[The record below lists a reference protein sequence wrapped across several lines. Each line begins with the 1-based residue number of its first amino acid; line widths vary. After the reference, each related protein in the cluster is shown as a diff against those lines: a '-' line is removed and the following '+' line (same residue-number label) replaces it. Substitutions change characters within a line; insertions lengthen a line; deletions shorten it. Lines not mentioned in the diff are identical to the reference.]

1 MKLTSRVIGSA
12 VVLVLGLSLN
22 AWAGIIRDTDSDLVP
37 DVFDN
42 CSDRPNGPH
51 DPLNQTD
58 DDADGFGTAC
68 DCDFTQDNIVLGDD
82 IVSLFHAFNTSSP
95 VHDVDGD
102 GIVLGSDFVFCIG
115 PGWIRPGPGRTAE

>member
-1 MKLTSRVIGSA
+1 MKLSSRVTGSA

-42 CSDRPNGPH
+42 CQLRPNGPH

-58 DDADGFGTAC
+58 GDADGFGTAC
-68 DCDFTQDNIVLGDD
+68 DCDFTQDNFVLGDD
-82 IVSLFHAFNTSSP
+82 LVSLFSAFNISSP

-102 GIVLGSDFVFCIG
+102 GFVLGGDFIYCIG
-115 PGWIRPGPGRTAE
+115 AGWILPGPGRTAG

>member
-22 AWAGIIRDTDSDLVP
+22 AWAGSIRDTDSDLIP
-37 DVFDN
+37 NVFDN
-42 CSDRPNGPH
+42 CVLRPNGPH

-115 PGWIRPGPGRTAE
+115 PGWNMPGPGWTAR